1 MVAFYT
7 VHKIELNM
15 TVRNKLMIKL
25 MNLDADHENAD
36 GE

>member
-15 TVRNKLMIKL
+15 TVRKKLMIKL
-25 MNLDADHENAD
+25 MNLDADHEIVD